1 MNRII
6 VVFENSFGYHPA
18 IQVEERSLRSHRPSR
33 KKSFPGGYTMNESP
47 PHEEDSKPV
56 YDAPALTELG
66 NVAELTGYTVSVH
79 V

>member
-1 MNRII
+1 
-6 VVFENSFGYHPA
+6 
-18 IQVEERSLRSHRPSR
+18 
-33 KKSFPGGYTMNESP
+33 MNESP